1 MKTYQLVMFV
11 ALLSLACPAIAL
23 EAGANDTALATRLD
37 NPIPAVIGKG
47 AIRLRLKTVATRLAA
62 PNWGISAP
70 GDSEYLYVSDQ
81 NGKLWR
87 INLADGS
94 KAFFDLSTLLVPLGA
109 FGSESYDE
117 RGFLGFAFHP
127 QYASNEL
134 VYTYTSEP
142 AAANSDFSTIPPGGS
157 ANHRSA
163 VREWKLNL
171 SNFTSEPA
179 SIDSRLL
186 LTVDQPQFN
195 HNGGALNFGPDEKL
209 YIAFGDG
216 GGADDRDGQIFIGA
230 PMIGHGANGNG
241 QNPANPLGSLL
252 RIDPLGTNSDN
263 GRYGIPTDNLFVASS
278 TVLPETYAYGFRNPF
293 RFSFDTQTGALVLAD
308 VGQNAIEEVDLVQA
322 GGNYGWGL
330 KEGSFNFDSNGT
342 GAGFVTDD
350 ATIGDFIDPVVQY
363 DHDEGTAVIG
373 GFVYHGN
380 TITDLQGKYV
390 FGDVSKTGS
399 GDGRIFYTDGSAIF
413 ELDLADRA
421 QPGFWVLGFGQ
432 DGDGELYVLGN
443 TTGTPFGET
452 GTVYKLIPNAGFD
465 GSTVDIPAVTAR
477 FSNGDEAFYRV
488 RLQLIAG
495 SSPLRFEL
503 AQAEQLAERY
513 RDDVTIFTQA
523 TGKLEIPFINV
534 TGESGNIT
542 TYAVE
547 LQQITD
553 APMLTFEL
561 KTASLVK

>member
-1 MKTYQLVMFV
+1 MFV

>member
-547 LQQITD
+547 LQRITD

>member
-1 MKTYQLVMFV
+1 MKIHQLFLFIAVLGMT
-11 ALLSLACPAIAL
+11 CPAIAL
-23 EAGANDTALATRLD
+23 DTAANDTALAKRLD
-37 NPIPAVIGKG
+37 NPIPAAIEKG
-47 AIRLRLKTVATRLAA
+47 AVRVRLKPVATRLAA
-62 PNWGISAP
+62 PNWAVSAP
-70 GDSEYLYVSDQ
+70 GDSEHLYVSDQ

-94 KAFFDLSTLLVPLGA
+94 KLFFDLSTLLVPLGA

-142 AAANSDFSTIPPGGS
+142 ATANSDFSTIPPGGS

-163 VREWKLNL
+163 VREWKLNF
-171 SNFTSEPA
+171 SSFTSEPTTM
-179 SIDSRLL
+179 DTRLL

-195 HNGGALNFGPDEKL
+195 HNGGALNFGPDGRL

-216 GGADDRDGQIFIGA
+216 GGADDRDGQTFIGA
-230 PMIGHGANGNG
+230 PMSGHGIDGNG

-263 GRYGIPTDNLFVASS
+263 GRYGIPSDNPFASSS
-278 TVLPETYAYGFRNPF
+278 TVLRETYAYGFRNPF
-293 RFSFDTQTGALVLAD
+293 RFSFDSQTGALVLAD
-308 VGQNAIEEVDLVQA
+308 VGQNAIEEVNLVQA

-330 KEGSFNFDSNGT
+330 KEGSFRFDPNGT
-342 GAGFVTDD
+342 GAGFVTDE
-350 ATIGDFIDPVVQY
+350 AVSGDFKDPVVQY
-363 DHDEGTAVIG
+363 DHDEGTAIIG
-373 GFVYHGN
+373 GYVYRGN

-390 FGDVSKTGS
+390 FGDASKTGN

-465 GSTVDIPAVTAR
+465 GSAVDIPAVTVR
-477 FSNGDEAFYRV
+477 FSNGDEALYRV
-488 RLQLIAG
+488 RLRLVSG
-495 SSPLRFEL
+495 SSPFRFEL
-503 AQAEQLAERY
+503 AQAEQLAERH
-513 RDDVTIFTQA
+513 RDDVTVFTQA
-523 TGKLEIPFINV
+523 TGKLEIPFVNLI
-534 TGESGNIT
+534 GEDGKVM

-547 LQQITD
+547 LQQITA

-561 KTASLVK
+561 INASLVK